1 MISTKGRYA
10 VRMLI
15 DLCERGDGACATLR
29 DVAQRQQISEKYLQR
44 IAKTLVG
51 TGLVVGASGRGGGY
65 RLARPASQISVLEV
79 LEAAEGTLAPVSCLE
94 SDAPPCA
101 RAPGCKTLPMWN
113 RYYSLMREF
122 FGSLTIAGLEAGTF
136 EHMANAFVGRSSNKL
151 RIRPFR
157 DSDEQTVLSWCTD
170 EQTHRFWTAG
180 VLGEY
185 PITPKKFQN
194 TANTMRFVGVDG
206 NEVVGFFILRYPQ
219 EEDFDTLRI
228 GFVIVDP
235 KRRGQGIGKD
245 MLRLGL
251 NYAFGCCNAKRV
263 TLVVFDDNEPARA
276 CYSSIGF
283 VATGNRESYVIA
295 NRECSCAEMEYR
307 KQDQP
312 IVG

>member
-29 DVAQRQQISEKYLQR
+29 DVAERQQISEKYLQH
-44 IAKTLVG
+44 IAKKLVG
-51 TGLVVGASGRGGGY
+51 ANLVVGASGRGGGY
-65 RLARPASQISVLEV
+65 RLARPAGQISVLAA
-79 LEAAEGTLAPVSCLE
+79 LEAAEGTLAPVACLE
-94 SDAPPCA
+94 RDAPTCPRMA
-101 RAPGCKTLPMWN
+101 GCKTLPMWK
-113 RYYSLMREF
+113 RYYSLMQEF
-122 FGSLTIAGLEAGTF
+122 FGPLSIADLEAGSF
-136 EHMANAFVGRSSNKL
+136 DSMANAFVGQPCTQL

-185 PITPKKFQN
+185 PITPHKFQK
-194 TANTMRFVGVDG
+194 TANTMRFVALDEQ
-206 NEVVGFFILRYPQ
+206 EVVGFFILRYPQ
-219 EEDFDTLRI
+219 EDDLDTLRI

-235 KRRGQGIGKD
+235 ERRGQGIGKE
-245 MLRLGL
+245 MLKLGL
-251 NYAFGCCNAKRV
+251 NYAFGCCHANRV

-283 VATGNRESYVIA
+283 VATGNHESYVIA
-295 NRECSCAEMEYR
+295 KKEYSCTEMEFR
-307 KQDQP
+307 K
-312 IVG
+312 